1 MFNLSC
7 DRIIP
12 REVINPAF
20 MKISDFDK
28 AYLAGFLDADGS
40 IYVRLKPNNTYRWKF
55 QISPSVVFYQSSK
68 ERKALEGF
76 HKLTKI
82 GYLRDRNDGIVE
94 YTIGDRPSIKK
105 LIEWTM
111 PYLRIKKK
119 QAKLMLRILD
129 KSENVRSAKNFIS
142 VAKLIDR
149 FGELN
154 YSKKRTVN
162 AQQVNNL
169 LKNRGLL
176 TP

>member
-1 MFNLSC
+1 
-7 DRIIP
+7 
-12 REVINPAF
+12 